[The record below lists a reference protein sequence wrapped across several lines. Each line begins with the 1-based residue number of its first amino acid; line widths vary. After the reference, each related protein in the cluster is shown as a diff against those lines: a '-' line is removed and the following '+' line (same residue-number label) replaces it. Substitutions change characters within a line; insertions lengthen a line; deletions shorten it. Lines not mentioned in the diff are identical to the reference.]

1 MSAKTQQEKENGLV
15 LSYLALRRA
24 VGFLGISLP
33 IILILGAILFA
44 ACKGF
49 QNSIS
54 DYHNTNMRDVF
65 VGILCAIAFFL
76 FAYHGYDIYD
86 KVAAKAAGVFGFIVA
101 IFPTGLD
108 TNPCTI
114 IANENIPAWFE
125 KVHFTAAILFFLV
138 LAYFSIFLF
147 TKSSK
152 SKTDQTSR
160 KKTRNIIYRVCG
172 FTIIGCLVFLALY
185 FKIPSLK
192 AALAPYSPVLIF
204 EVIALWSFGFSWI
217 VKGEAILKDK

>member
-1 MSAKTQQEKENGLV
+1 MSAKTPQEKENNLV

-33 IILILGAILFA
+33 IILIIGAILFG

-54 DYHNTNMRDVF
+54 DYHNTNMRDIF

-76 FAYHGYDIYD
+76 FAYKGYDIYD
-86 KVAAKAAGVFGFIVA
+86 KIAATAAGVFGFMVA

-108 TNPCTI
+108 SNPCTI
-114 IANENIPAWFE
+114 FPNENIPSWFE
-125 KVHFTAAILFFLV
+125 TVHFTCAILFFLV

-152 SKTDQTSR
+152 TKEEQTPQ
-160 KKTRNIIYRVCG
+160 KKKRNVIYRVCG
-172 FTIIGCLVFLALY
+172 FIIIGCLIFLALY

-192 AALAPYSPVLIF
+192 TALSPYSPVLIF
-204 EVIALWSFGFSWI
+204 EVIALWAFGFSWI